1 MFLNRLQS
9 CLSHNR
15 YDRYLMR
22 NRKQSDKNKILSYF
36 DIRVTLDVLDN
47 LVSLGTKDVLDPK
60 VGTDP

>member
-9 CLSHNR
+9 CLSRNQ

-22 NRKQSDKNKILSYF
+22 NCKQSDKNKILSYF
-36 DIRVTLDVLDN
+36 HIRVTLDVPDN
-47 LVSLGTKDVLDPK
+47 QVSLVIKDVLDPK